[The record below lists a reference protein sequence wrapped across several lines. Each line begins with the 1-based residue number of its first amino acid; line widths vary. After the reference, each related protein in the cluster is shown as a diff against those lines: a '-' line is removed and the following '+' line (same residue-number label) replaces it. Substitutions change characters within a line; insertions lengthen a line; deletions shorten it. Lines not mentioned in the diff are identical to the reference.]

1 MFEEDEMQR
10 SIILNKVSRYFTD
23 NHLKAFFE
31 AKFKVPVCK
40 IKNLVDKPTIVFGPE
55 ILERGFIK
63 ACFKLGLRNR
73 VSRYRKLQE

>member
-1 MFEEDEMQR
+1 MKR
-10 SIILNKVSRYFTD
+10 SIILNKMSSHISE

-31 AKFKVPVCK
+31 AKFKVPVHKVK
-40 IKNLVDKPTIVFGPE
+40 ISVDKPTIIFGPE

-63 ACFKLGLRNR
+63 ATSKLGLRNR